1 MEIAYFIIA
10 FVVAGAGIFSYRVWE
25 QNEAIRRLTSWAAGN
40 QYTIIDAVS
49 RRWAERPGHLS
60 SSMLQFVFHVKL
72 KELGGRERLCWVRMG
87 GYFSGMGSRNVDVFW
102 ESTV

>member
-1 MEIAYFIIA
+1 
-10 FVVAGAGIFSYRVWE
+10 VWE
-25 QNEAIRRLTSWAAGN
+25 QNEAIRRLTSWAEGN

-60 SSMLQFVFHVKL
+60 SSMLQFVFLVKL
-72 KELGGRERLCWVRMG
+72 KELGGRERICWVRMG
-87 GYFSGMGSRNVDVFW
+87 GYFSGLSSRNVDVFW